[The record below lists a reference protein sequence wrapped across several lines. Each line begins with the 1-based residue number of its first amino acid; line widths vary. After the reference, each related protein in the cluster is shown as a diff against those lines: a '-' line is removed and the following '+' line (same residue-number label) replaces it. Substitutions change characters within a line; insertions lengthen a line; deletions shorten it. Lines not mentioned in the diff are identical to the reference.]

1 MELTLRYRK
10 QLAAM
15 ERIQD
20 AAYVLLE
27 RQGFEATKVTEIA
40 ASAEVSPSSVYR
52 YFGTKEG
59 VFLWD
64 PLADPFAE
72 LLVRLLPRSAPL
84 AAIEAALDEVIGALD
99 AGEEEAL
106 CHRTRLLLDVPQLR
120 ESMRN
125 ALHRFGDELAALF
138 TGQGMGEL
146 EARIAAIVT
155 VDGMLVG
162 VEHWAKPGATDSLR
176 EVSRDTFAA
185 LRAVT
190 CD

>member
-1 MELTLRYRK
+1 MEPTLRLRK

-15 ERIQD
+15 ERIQE
-20 AAYVLLE
+20 AAYALLE
-27 RQGFEATKVTEIA
+27 ERGFEGTKVTDIA
-40 ASAEVSPSSVYR
+40 AAAEVSPSSVYR

-72 LLVRLLPRSAPL
+72 RLAVLLPRFAAL
-84 AAIEAALDEVIGALD
+84 AAVEAALDEVIAALD

-106 CHRTRLLLDVPQLR
+106 RHRTQLLLGVPQLR

-138 TGQGMGEL
+138 TEQEMSEL
-146 EARIAAIVT
+146 EAKIAAVVT
-155 VDGMLVG
+155 VDAMLTG
-162 VEHWAKPGATDSLR
+162 IEHWAGSGASASLG
-176 EVSRDTFAA
+176 EVSREAFAA
-185 LRAVT
+185 LRSVT
-190 CD
+190 AG